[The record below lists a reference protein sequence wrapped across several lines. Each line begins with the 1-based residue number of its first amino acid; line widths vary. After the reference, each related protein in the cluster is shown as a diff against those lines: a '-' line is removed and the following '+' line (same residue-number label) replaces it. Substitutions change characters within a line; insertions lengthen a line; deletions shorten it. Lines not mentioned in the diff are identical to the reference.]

1 MFRAGAPDSTHPAS
15 RASRVYDFTNLDRE
29 RGREEL
35 KFWLHGKQLKT
46 VSADIVVERSS
57 RVLAFRDHNPEKPP
71 SYILEVKIVSARL
84 IDKIPLT
91 QDALAEFVAETD
103 NHAVSHVTKS
113 AGLLLRLLIFYG
125 VLDSYAGIENS
136 IQRAENCARIP
147 F

>member
-46 VSADIVVERSS
+46 VSADIVVDRSS
-57 RVLAFRDHNPEKPP
+57 RVLVFRDHNPEKPP

-84 IDKIPLT
+84 NDKIPLT
-91 QDALAEFVAETD
+91 QDAVAEFVAETD
-103 NHAVSHVTKS
+103 NHAVSHV
-113 AGLLLRLLIFYG
+113 AIFVQLVLHLLI
-125 VLDSYAGIENS
+125 SYSLWLIT
-136 IQRAENCARIP
+136 IRL
-147 F
+147 